1 MDREGK
7 LLGRGRVANRVGGQ
21 SRGGEPREQG
31 RKRERNRR
39 GRPKVG
45 ARGVRATEEK
55 QMSEGKGMAHGGGGA
70 RNVQRGGRRWSR
82 LAGSLV
88 DPAASSA
95 RRDVTMAVVV
105 IAVRCDTV
113 IS

>member
-1 MDREGK
+1 MSK
-7 LLGRGRVANRVGGQ
+7 GRGM
-21 SRGGEPREQG
+21 
-31 RKRERNRR
+31 
-39 GRPKVG
+39 
-45 ARGVRATEEK
+45 T
-55 QMSEGKGMAHGGGGA
+55 HGGGGA

-88 DPAASSA
+88 DPAASST

-105 IAVRCDTV
+105 IAVRCDIM